1 MKVSINHPERDPARG
16 AFTLIELL
24 VVVAI
29 IAILASMLLPA
40 LARAKDKAKHTYCM
54 SNNRQIGI
62 ASMLYRDDNLDAY
75 SFGIRVSAG
84 TLTDE
89 TGWPMQVLQYMGGY
103 KNGVEPAIFICPSE
117 RDLSTHGALFR
128 VHYQAN
134 RHIRRD
140 VNYALPVPLRGA
152 QMRKTAVYCLFMER
166 APTGAYDVKA
176 GGLDNPTR
184 LAWNVSPGS
193 PEYRRHNGG
202 MMCTAADGHAERLR
216 MPPYQPGA
224 PMPMGLRELG
234 DCNSGNGSLWDGGQ
248 AKLFMRY
255 EHTSANGGDF

>member
-1 MKVSINHPERDPARG
+1 M
-16 AFTLIELL
+16 IELL
-24 VVVAI
+24 VVMAI
-29 IAILASMLLPA
+29 IAILAAMLLPA
-40 LARAKDKAKHTYCM
+40 LAKAREKANHTRCM
-54 SNNRQIGI
+54 NNNRQIGI
-62 ASMLYRDDNLDAY
+62 ASMLYRDDNQDAY
-75 SFGIRVSAG
+75 SFGIRVSAS

-89 TGWPMQVLQYMGGY
+89 TGWPMQVLAYMGGY
-103 KNGVEPAIFICPSE
+103 KNGVEPGIFICPSE
-117 RDLSTHGALFR
+117 RNLSTNGGVFR

-140 VNYALPVPLRGA
+140 DNYALPVPLHGA
-152 QMRKTAVYCLFMER
+152 RMRKTSIYCLFLER
-166 APTGAYDVKA
+166 APTGSYDIKA
-176 GGLDNPTR
+176 GGLDNPVR
-184 LAWNVSPGS
+184 QAWNYHPGS

-224 PMPMGLRELG
+224 LTPIDLLELG
-234 DCNSGNGSLWDGGQ
+234 DCSSGNGSLWNGDR